1 LALLSRPGTTER
13 PTDRQHSDW
22 LHEYE
27 THIRRR
33 QQMATIEDLRQKVSE
48 TQTEPAESMTRELL
62 AAGLDPM
69 RILEEGIMFGLND
82 VGNRFAARKAIV
94 LDLVRAGV
102 TAKACIPLIEEAL
115 PKGESPRT
123 NKKVVLG
130 TLLSQHNIGKNL
142 VGTLLS
148 IGGFEVVDM
157 GEKNAPWDFYE
168 TAEKSGA
175 DMIAVSVVFAP
186 ALEKFSELLSL
197 LKEMDVRD
205 KYPVIVGGGVT
216 TQQWADQE
224 GADGWGSQAKDGVDL
239 ARKLLGVG

>member
-1 LALLSRPGTTER
+1 
-13 PTDRQHSDW
+13 
-22 LHEYE
+22 
-27 THIRRR
+27 
-33 QQMATIEDLRQKVSE
+33 MATIEELRQLVSA
-48 TQTEPAESMTRELL
+48 TKTDDSAEMTRELL
-62 AAGLDPM
+62 AAGVDPM
-69 RILEEGIMFGLND
+69 AILEEGVMNGLND
-82 VGNRFAARKAIV
+82 VGNRFAAKKAIV

-102 TAKACIPLIEEAL
+102 TAKACIPIIEKAL
-115 PKGESPRT
+115 PKGEG
-123 NKKVVLG
+123 KKSEKKIVLG
-130 TLLSQHNIGKNL
+130 TMLSQHNIGKNL

-157 GEKNAPWDFYE
+157 GEKNTPWDFYE

-197 LKEMDVRD
+197 LKEMDVRH

-216 TQQWADQE
+216 TQQWADEE

-239 ARKLLGVG
+239 ARSILGVG

>member
-1 LALLSRPGTTER
+1 
-13 PTDRQHSDW
+13 
-22 LHEYE
+22 
-27 THIRRR
+27 
-33 QQMATIEDLRQKVSE
+33 MATIADLRRVVSE
-48 TQTEPAESMTRELL
+48 TQTEPAEAMTRELL
-62 AAGLDPM
+62 AEGFDPM
-69 RILEEGIMFGLND
+69 ELLEQGIMHGLSD
-82 VGNRFAARKAIV
+82 VGERFAARKAIV

-115 PKGESPRT
+115 PKGESPRN

-148 IGGFEVVDM
+148 IGGFEVIDM

-186 ALEKFSELLSL
+186 ALEKFSELLDL
-197 LKEMDVRD
+197 LKEMDVRE

-216 TQQWADQE
+216 TQKWADAQ
-224 GADGWGSQAKDGVDL
+224 GADGWGAQAKDGVDL
-239 ARKLLGVG
+239 ARGLLGIA